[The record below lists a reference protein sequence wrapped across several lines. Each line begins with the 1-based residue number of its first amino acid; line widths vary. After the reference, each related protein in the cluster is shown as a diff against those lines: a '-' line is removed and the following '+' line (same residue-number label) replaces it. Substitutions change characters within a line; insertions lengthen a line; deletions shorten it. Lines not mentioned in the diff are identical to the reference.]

1 LINEL
6 TKIGIGVL
14 ITDHNVRETLQI
26 CHRAYVM
33 KAGAL
38 LASGTSDEIRND
50 SKVREHYLGENFNF

>member
-1 LINEL
+1 
-6 TKIGIGVL
+6 
-14 ITDHNVRETLQI
+14 
-26 CHRAYVM
+26 M